1 MNCEKLSLNERINI
15 LKMILYFD
23 ESGLKLS
30 DIAETMKIPKTDV
43 RKDLEVMSEE
53 VKKDGIRLVYEN
65 YKGYRLTGNKGDL
78 LVKRVGIIE
87 DIIREL
93 KETGD
98 FFNREKSTTWHREE
112 YFYGY
117 IKYENMEITRKFLEL
132 IEKELSLKID
142 EGNYNRVFSY
152 ILMLINFDELY
163 DNMEEL
169 LSRNFLFHTPE
180 YLAVERILGKLFR
193 ENDRKEKIKEA
204 NLLLITDL
212 IMGIGVNGL
221 KNDTFY
227 KWINEEA
234 VVEKIIE
241 KVSEMINLDLK
252 EDRILI
258 TGLVDNLKSS
268 IYRINNDIQI
278 INSVFKDLILNRDKN
293 IAIVKKA
300 IEETEKEF
308 KINFTE
314 YEIASMAYQ
323 IKSSIKR
330 TKRKNIKKV
339 LLICGLGYGSSKILE
354 ESLKENYELDIV
366 DIIPYYLAD
375 DLIPG
380 YKEVD
385 FILSTIEIHRQF
397 EVSYGIP
404 IIKIN
409 PIMQDEDFE
418 RLAEY
423 GIEKNRTS
431 LSLKK
436 LVSII
441 ESNAEINDKQK
452 LIENLKDGIFM
463 SLNKLYVFK
472 VTENGMEKK
481 LNTHD
486 IDFEDK
492 IVNDIQKTGHTLRK
506 LLKKESVKF
515 IEGAEDWKEAILQ
528 SGNLLVSNR
537 KVTSEYVKE
546 MIELV
551 EKHGPYIVI
560 EEGIAMPHAGISEN
574 VLETG
579 ISLLVVKERVALPE
593 GRNAN
598 IFLSFAAK
606 NKNDNIDIMND
617 LFELITKHK
626 FIDEVSKMK
635 SYGQLEQYFKE
646 VVK

>member
-30 DIAETMKIPKTDV
+30 DIAGTMEIPKTDV

-53 VKKDGIRLVYEN
+53 LGKDRIRLVYEN
-65 YKGYRLTGNKGDL
+65 YKGYKLTGNKGDL

-98 FFNREKSTTWHREE
+98 FFNSEKSETWHKEE

-117 IKYENMEITRKFLEL
+117 IKYENMEITRKFLKLIGNEL
-132 IEKELSLKID
+132 NLKID
-142 EGNYNRVFSY
+142 EENYNRVFSY
-152 ILMLINFDELY
+152 ILILINFDELY

-193 ENDRKEKIKEA
+193 KNDRKEKIKEA

-418 RLAEY
+418 KLAEY

-452 LIENLKDGIFM
+452 LIENLKD
-463 SLNKLYVFK
+463 
-472 VTENGMEKK
+472 E
-481 LNTHD
+481 
-486 IDFEDK
+486 FEDK

-506 LLKKESVKF
+506 LLKKENVKF

-528 SGNLLVSNR
+528 SGNLLVSNK

-579 ISLLVVKERVALPE
+579 ISLLVVKEKVALPE

>member
-30 DIAETMKIPKTDV
+30 DIAETMKIPKMDV

-258 TGLVDNLKSS
+258 TGFVDNLKSS

-278 INSVFKDLILNRDKN
+278 INSVFKELILNRDKN

-308 KINFTE
+308 KINFTD

-354 ESLKENYELDIV
+354 ESLKENYEIDIV

-409 PIMQDEDFE
+409 PIMQEEDFE

-423 GIEKNRTS
+423 GIEKNKANV
-431 LSLKK
+431 SLKK
-436 LVSII
+436 LISII

-452 LIENLKDGIFM
+452 LIDSLKD
-463 SLNKLYVFK
+463 
-472 VTENGMEKK
+472 E
-481 LNTHD
+481 
-486 IDFEDK
+486 FEDK
-492 IVNDIQKTGHTLRK
+492 IVNDIQKTGHILRK
-506 LLKKESVKF
+506 LLKKENVKF
-515 IEGAEDWKEAILQ
+515 IEKTEDWKEAILQ

-579 ISLLVVKERVALPE
+579 ISLLVVKESVALPE

-646 VVK
+646 IIK

>member
-53 VKKDGIRLVYEN
+53 LGKDGIRLVYEN

-152 ILMLINFDELY
+152 ILMLVNFDELY

-268 IYRINNDIQI
+268 IYRINNEIQI

-308 KINFTE
+308 KINFTD

-354 ESLKENYELDIV
+354 ESLKENYEIDIV

-409 PIMQDEDFE
+409 PIMQEEDFE

-423 GIEKNRTS
+423 GIEKNKANV
-431 LSLKK
+431 SLKK
-436 LVSII
+436 LISII

-452 LIENLKDGIFM
+452 LIDSLKD
-463 SLNKLYVFK
+463 
-472 VTENGMEKK
+472 E
-481 LNTHD
+481 
-486 IDFEDK
+486 FEDK

-506 LLKKESVKF
+506 LLKKENVKF
-515 IEGAEDWKEAILQ
+515 IEGAENWKEAILQ
-528 SGNLLVSNR
+528 SGNLLVSNK

-579 ISLLVVKERVALPE
+579 IALLVVKEKVALPE

>member
-30 DIAETMKIPKTDV
+30 DIAETMKIPKMDV

-53 VKKDGIRLVYEN
+53 LGKDGIRLVYEN

-268 IYRINNDIQI
+268 IYRINNEIQI
-278 INSVFKDLILNRDKN
+278 INSVFKDLILNRDRN

-308 KINFTE
+308 KINFTD

-354 ESLKENYELDIV
+354 ESLKENYEIDIV

-409 PIMQDEDFE
+409 PIMQEEDFE

-423 GIEKNRTS
+423 GIEKNKANV
-431 LSLKK
+431 SLKK
-436 LVSII
+436 LISII

-452 LIENLKDGIFM
+452 LIDSLKD
-463 SLNKLYVFK
+463 
-472 VTENGMEKK
+472 E
-481 LNTHD
+481 
-486 IDFEDK
+486 FEDK

-506 LLKKESVKF
+506 LLKKENVKF
-515 IEGAEDWKEAILQ
+515 IERTEDWKEAILQ

-537 KVTSEYVKE
+537 KVTSEYIKE

-579 ISLLVVKERVALPE
+579 VSLLVVKERVVLPE

-646 VVK
+646 VIK

>member
-30 DIAETMKIPKTDV
+30 DIAGTMEIPKADV
-43 RKDLEVMSEE
+43 RKDLEIMSEE
-53 VKKDGIRLVYEN
+53 LKKDGIKLIYEN
-65 YKGYRLTGNKGDL
+65 YKGYKLTGNKGNL

-98 FFNREKSTTWHREE
+98 FFNREDSGTWHREE

-117 IKYENMEITRKFLEL
+117 IKYENLEITRDFLEL
-132 IEKELSLKID
+132 IEKELNLKID
-142 EGNYNRVFSY
+142 EENYNRVFSY

-163 DNMEEL
+163 DNKEEL

-193 ENDRKEKIKEA
+193 ENDRKESPKKA
-204 NLLLITDL
+204 KLLLITDL
-212 IMGIGVNGL
+212 IMGINISGL
-221 KNDTFY
+221 KDNIFY

-234 VVEKIIE
+234 VAQEITD
-241 KVSEMINLDLK
+241 KVSNMINLDLRA
-252 EDRILI
+252 DRILI
-258 TGLVDNLKSS
+258 TGLVDNLKFS
-268 IYRINNDIQI
+268 IYRIKNDIQI
-278 INSVFKDLILNRDKN
+278 INSVFKDLILNKDKN
-293 IAIVKKA
+293 IEIVKKA
-300 IEETEKEF
+300 VEETEKEF

-314 YEIASMAYQ
+314 YELATMAYLV
-323 IKSSIKR
+323 KASIKR
-330 TKRKNIKKV
+330 TKRNNIKKV

-366 DIIPYYLAD
+366 DVIPYYLAD
-375 DLIPG
+375 DLIPA

-409 PIMQDEDFE
+409 PVMQKEDFE
-418 RLAEY
+418 KLAEY
-423 GIEKNRTS
+423 GIEKNKTS
-431 LSLKK
+431 VSLKK
-436 LVSII
+436 LLSII
-441 ESNAEINDKQK
+441 EGNAEISDRQK
-452 LIENLKDGIFM
+452 LIDSLK
-463 SLNKLYVFK
+463 N
-472 VTENGMEKK
+472 E
-481 LNTHD
+481 
-486 IDFEDK
+486 FEDR
-492 IVNDIQKTGHTLRK
+492 IINDIQKTGYTLKK
-506 LLKKESVKF
+506 LLKKENVKF
-515 IEGAEDWKEAILQ
+515 IDKAENWKEAIFQ
-528 SGNLLVSNR
+528 SGDLLVSNK
-537 KVTSEYVKE
+537 KVTSEYVHE
-546 MIELV
+546 MVELV
-551 EKHGPYIVI
+551 EKHGPYIVL

-579 ISLLVVKERVALPE
+579 ISLLVVNEKVSLPE

-617 LFELITKHK
+617 LFELITKYE
-626 FIDEVSKMK
+626 FIDKVSKMK
-635 SYGQLEQYFKE
+635 NYSQLETYLEEIIK
-646 VVK
+646 

>member
-30 DIAETMKIPKTDV
+30 DIAETMKIPKMDV

-180 YLAVERILGKLFR
+180 YLAIECILGKLFR

-268 IYRINNDIQI
+268 IYRINNDNQI
-278 INSVFKDLILNRDKN
+278 IKSVFKDLIINRDKN

-354 ESLKENYELDIV
+354 ESLKENYEIDIV

-375 DLIPG
+375 DLVPG

-409 PIMQDEDFE
+409 PIMQEEDFE

-423 GIEKNRTS
+423 GIEKNKANV
-431 LSLKK
+431 SLKK
-436 LVSII
+436 LISII

-452 LIENLKDGIFM
+452 LIDSLKD
-463 SLNKLYVFK
+463 
-472 VTENGMEKK
+472 E
-481 LNTHD
+481 
-486 IDFEDK
+486 FEDK

-506 LLKKESVKF
+506 LLKKENVKF
-515 IEGAEDWKEAILQ
+515 IEKTEDWKEAILQ

-617 LFELITKHK
+617 LFELITKYK

>member
-43 RKDLEVMSEE
+43 RKDLEIMSEE
-53 VKKDGIRLVYEN
+53 LKKDGIKLIYEN
-65 YKGYRLTGNKGDL
+65 YKGYKLTGNKGDL

-87 DIIREL
+87 NIIREL

-98 FFNREKSTTWHREE
+98 FFNSEDSGTWHREE

-132 IEKELSLKID
+132 IEKELNLKID
-142 EGNYNRVFSY
+142 EENYNRIFSY
-152 ILMLINFDELY
+152 ILMLINFDKLY
-163 DNMEEL
+163 DNKEEL

-180 YLAVERILGKLFR
+180 YLAAERILGKLFR
-193 ENDRKEKIKEA
+193 ENDRKESPKKA
-204 NLLLITDL
+204 KLLLITDL
-212 IMGIGVNGL
+212 IMGINISGL
-221 KNDTFY
+221 KDNIFY

-234 VVEKIIE
+234 VAEEITD
-241 KVSEMINLDLK
+241 KVSDMINLDLRA
-252 EDRILI
+252 DRILI
-258 TGLVDNLKSS
+258 TGLIDNLKFS
-268 IYRINNDIQI
+268 IYRIKNDIQI
-278 INSVFKDLILNRDKN
+278 INSVFKDLILNKDKN
-293 IAIVKKA
+293 IEIVKKSV
-300 IEETEKEF
+300 EETEKEF

-314 YEIASMAYQ
+314 YELAAMAYLVRA
-323 IKSSIKR
+323 SIKR
-330 TKRKNIKKV
+330 TKRNNIKKV

-366 DIIPYYLAD
+366 DVIPYYLAD
-375 DLIPG
+375 DLIPAH
-380 YKEVD
+380 KEVD

-409 PIMQDEDFE
+409 PIMQKEDFGK
-418 RLAEY
+418 LAEY
-423 GIEKNRTS
+423 GIEKNKTS
-431 LSLKK
+431 VSLKK
-436 LVSII
+436 LLSII
-441 ESNAEINDKQK
+441 EENAEISDRQK
-452 LIENLKDGIFM
+452 LIDSLK
-463 SLNKLYVFK
+463 N
-472 VTENGMEKK
+472 E
-481 LNTHD
+481 
-486 IDFEDK
+486 FEDR
-492 IVNDIQKTGHTLRK
+492 IINDIQKTGYTLKK
-506 LLKKESVKF
+506 LLKKENVKF
-515 IEGAEDWKEAILQ
+515 IDEAENWKEAIFQ
-528 SGNLLVSNR
+528 SGELLVSNK
-537 KVTSEYVKE
+537 KVTSEYVHE

-551 EKHGPYIVI
+551 KKHGPYIVL

-579 ISLLVVKERVALPE
+579 ISLLVVNEKVSLPE

-617 LFELITKHK
+617 LFELITKYE
-626 FIDEVSKMK
+626 FIDKVSNMK
-635 SYGQLEQYFKE
+635 NYSELETYLEEIIK
-646 VVK
+646 

>member
-30 DIAETMKIPKTDV
+30 DIAETMEIPKTDV

-132 IEKELSLKID
+132 IEKELNLKID

-152 ILMLINFDELY
+152 ILMLVNFDELY

-221 KNDTFY
+221 KDSTFY

-234 VVEKIIE
+234 VVEEIIG
-241 KVSEMINLDLK
+241 KVSGMINLDLK

-308 KINFTE
+308 KINFTD

-354 ESLKENYELDIV
+354 ESLKENYEIDIV

-409 PIMQDEDFE
+409 PIIQEEDFE

-423 GIEKNRTS
+423 GIEKNKANV
-431 LSLKK
+431 SLKK
-436 LVSII
+436 LISII
-441 ESNAEINDKQK
+441 ESSAEINDKQK
-452 LIENLKDGIFM
+452 LIDSLKD
-463 SLNKLYVFK
+463 
-472 VTENGMEKK
+472 E
-481 LNTHD
+481 
-486 IDFEDK
+486 FEDK

-506 LLKKESVKF
+506 LLKKENVKF
-515 IEGAEDWKEAILQ
+515 IEGVEDWKEAILQ
-528 SGNLLVSNR
+528 SGNLLVSNK

-579 ISLLVVKERVALPE
+579 ISLLVVKEKVALPE

-646 VVK
+646 IIK

>member
-53 VKKDGIRLVYEN
+53 VKKDGIRLIYEN

-308 KINFTE
+308 KINFTD

-354 ESLKENYELDIV
+354 ESLKENYDLDIV

-409 PIMQDEDFE
+409 PIIQDEDFE

-452 LIENLKDGIFM
+452 LIENLKD
-463 SLNKLYVFK
+463 
-472 VTENGMEKK
+472 E
-481 LNTHD
+481 
-486 IDFEDK
+486 FEDK

-506 LLKKESVKF
+506 LLKKENVKF

-528 SGNLLVSNR
+528 SGNLLVSNK

-579 ISLLVVKERVALPE
+579 ISLLVVKEKVALPE

>member
-30 DIAETMKIPKTDV
+30 DIAGTMEIPKADV
-43 RKDLEVMSEE
+43 RKDLEIMSEE
-53 VKKDGIRLVYEN
+53 LKKDGIKLIYEN
-65 YKGYRLTGNKGDL
+65 YKGYKLTGNKGNL

-98 FFNREKSTTWHREE
+98 FFNREDSGTWHREE

-117 IKYENMEITRKFLEL
+117 IKYENLEITRDFLEL
-132 IEKELSLKID
+132 IEKELNLKID
-142 EGNYNRVFSY
+142 EENYNRVFSY

-163 DNMEEL
+163 DNKEEL

-193 ENDRKEKIKEA
+193 ENDRKESPKKA
-204 NLLLITDL
+204 KLLLITDL
-212 IMGIGVNGL
+212 IMGINISGL
-221 KNDTFY
+221 KDNIFY

-234 VVEKIIE
+234 VAQEITD
-241 KVSEMINLDLK
+241 KVSNMINLDLRA
-252 EDRILI
+252 DRILI
-258 TGLVDNLKSS
+258 TGLVDNLKFS
-268 IYRINNDIQI
+268 IYRIKNDIQI
-278 INSVFKDLILNRDKN
+278 INSVFKDLILNKDKN
-293 IAIVKKA
+293 IEIVKKA
-300 IEETEKEF
+300 VEETEKEF

-314 YEIASMAYQ
+314 YELATMAYLV
-323 IKSSIKR
+323 KASIKR
-330 TKRKNIKKV
+330 TKRNNIKKV

-366 DIIPYYLAD
+366 DVIPYYLAD
-375 DLIPG
+375 DLIPA

-409 PIMQDEDFE
+409 PVMQKEDFE
-418 RLAEY
+418 KLAEY
-423 GIEKNRTS
+423 GIEKNKTS
-431 LSLKK
+431 VSLKK
-436 LVSII
+436 LLSII
-441 ESNAEINDKQK
+441 EGNAEISDRQK
-452 LIENLKDGIFM
+452 LIDSLK
-463 SLNKLYVFK
+463 N
-472 VTENGMEKK
+472 E
-481 LNTHD
+481 
-486 IDFEDK
+486 FEDR
-492 IVNDIQKTGHTLRK
+492 IINDIQKTGYTLKK
-506 LLKKESVKF
+506 LLKKENVKF
-515 IEGAEDWKEAILQ
+515 IDKAESWKEAIFQ
-528 SGNLLVSNR
+528 SGDLLVSNK
-537 KVTSEYVKE
+537 KVTLEYVHE

-551 EKHGPYIVI
+551 EKHGPYIVL

-579 ISLLVVKERVALPE
+579 ISLLVVNERVSLPE

-617 LFELITKHK
+617 LFELITKYE
-626 FIDEVSKMK
+626 FIDKVSKMK
-635 SYGQLEQYFKE
+635 NYSQLETYLEEIIK
-646 VVK
+646 

>member
-53 VKKDGIRLVYEN
+53 LGKDGIRLVYEN

-152 ILMLINFDELY
+152 ILMLVNFDELY

-268 IYRINNDIQI
+268 IYRINNEIQI

-308 KINFTE
+308 KINFTD

-354 ESLKENYELDIV
+354 ESLKENYEIDIV

-409 PIMQDEDFE
+409 PIMQEEDFE

-423 GIEKNRTS
+423 GIEKNKANV
-431 LSLKK
+431 SLKK
-436 LVSII
+436 LISII

-452 LIENLKDGIFM
+452 LIDSLKD
-463 SLNKLYVFK
+463 
-472 VTENGMEKK
+472 E
-481 LNTHD
+481 
-486 IDFEDK
+486 FEDK

-506 LLKKESVKF
+506 LLKKENVKF
-515 IEGAEDWKEAILQ
+515 IEGAENWKEAILQ
-528 SGNLLVSNR
+528 SGNLLVSNK

-579 ISLLVVKERVALPE
+579 IALLVVKEKVALPE

-617 LFELITKHK
+617 LFELITKYK

-635 SYGQLEQYFKE
+635 SYDQLEQYFKE
-646 VVK
+646 VIK

>member
-53 VKKDGIRLVYEN
+53 LGKDGIRLVYET

-152 ILMLINFDELY
+152 ILMLVNFDELY

-193 ENDRKEKIKEA
+193 ENDRKEKIKKA

-300 IEETEKEF
+300 IEKTEKEF
-308 KINFTE
+308 KINFTD

-418 RLAEY
+418 RLSEY
-423 GIEKNRTS
+423 GIEKNKANV
-431 LSLKK
+431 SLKK
-436 LVSII
+436 LISII
-441 ESNAEINDKQK
+441 ENNTEIKDRQK
-452 LIENLKDGIFM
+452 LIDSLK
-463 SLNKLYVFK
+463 N
-472 VTENGMEKK
+472 E
-481 LNTHD
+481 
-486 IDFEDK
+486 FEDR
-492 IVNDIQKTGHTLRK
+492 IINDIQKTGYTLKK
-506 LLKKESVKF
+506 LLKKENVKF
-515 IEGAEDWKEAILQ
+515 IDEAENWKEAIFQ
-528 SGNLLVSNR
+528 SGDLLVSNK
-537 KVTSEYVKE
+537 KVTSEYVQE

-551 EKHGPYIVI
+551 EKHGPYIVL

-579 ISLLVVKERVALPE
+579 ISLLVVNEKVSLPE

-646 VVK
+646 VIK